1 MTLGSEAR
9 IMLVASVALC
19 APMVGARA
27 QDDAVSMNGSDAAA
41 DEAQPVASEKGEA
54 GGFWGWLNDNIEYPD
69 ANSSNNQRPR
79 PGGGGNGGGGTG
91 GGGDSGSGGGHGS

>member
-19 APMVGARA
+19 APMVGALA
-27 QDDAVSMNGSDAAA
+27 QDDAASMNGSDAAA
-41 DEAQPVASEKGEA
+41 DDAQPVAGEKEEA
-54 GGFWGWLNDNIEYPD
+54 GGFWGWINDNIEYPD
-69 ANSSNNQRPR
+69 ANSSNNQRPN
-79 PGGGGNGGGGTG
+79 PGGGGDGGKG